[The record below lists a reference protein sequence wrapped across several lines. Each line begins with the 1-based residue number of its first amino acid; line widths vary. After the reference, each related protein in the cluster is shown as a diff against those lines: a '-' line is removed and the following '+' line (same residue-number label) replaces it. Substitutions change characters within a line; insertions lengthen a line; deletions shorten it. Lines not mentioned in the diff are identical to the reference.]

1 MSNPDQAPSAPRRF
15 RSLVASGD
23 DELRAELVEWAIKLN
38 FSVRAIRAAKDLPG
52 FLPGRHFDWLF
63 LDVELGLAQCLE
75 IIRTLGTGWRPRT
88 VLVGNTDPGALNDI
102 RQNAIRAGLDVVGA
116 LAKPLSFSALSARL
130 AALEAREKD
139 NTNADLAARDL
150 ARIPGEE
157 LEIHYQPIVS
167 MHDRVFS
174 RAEALVRWR
183 HPEYGLIGPEGFIG
197 LAERSGAILQLTWD
211 VLRRTA
217 GQQAAWNRDGL
228 PLSIAVNISAR
239 FLGSVETADEILG
252 LLREHQVEPCT
263 LILELTETERAPD
276 PAVARAL
283 LGRLREAG
291 VRISM
296 DDYGVGYSDL
306 GRLQYYPFS
315 DLKMDRGLVARLPGD
330 QEGRDIVSMLVALA
344 AREKVSLT
352 GEGIETQ
359 EQWDALEALGC
370 EFGQGFLI
378 ARPMPGERVTGWI
391 SRMAKAGRYRPPA
404 RRRA

>member
-1 MSNPDQAPSAPRRF
+1 M
-15 RSLVASGD
+15 
-23 DELRAELVEWAIKLN
+23 VEWAITLN
-38 FSVRAIRAAKDLPG
+38 FSVRAIRSVKDLPD
-52 FLPGRHFDWLF
+52 FLQGRHFDWLF
-63 LDVELGLAQCLE
+63 LDVELGRTQCLQ
-75 IIRTLGTGWRPRT
+75 IIETLGTGWQPRT
-88 VLVGNTDPGALNDI
+88 VLVGNMDPDTLNGI
-102 RQNAIRAGLDVVGA
+102 RQSAIRAGLDVVGV

-130 AALEAREKD
+130 AALEARDKD

-167 MHDRVFS
+167 IRDRVFS

-197 LAERSGAILQLTWD
+197 LAERSGAIIQLTWD
-211 VLRRTA
+211 VLTRTA
-217 GQQAAWNRDGL
+217 EQQAAWNEQGL
-228 PLSIAVNISAR
+228 PLAIAVNISAR
-239 FLGSVETADEILG
+239 FLGSIRTADEILA
-252 LLREHQVEPCT
+252 LLREKRIEPST

-283 LGRLREAG
+283 LARLREAG

-315 DLKMDRGLVARLPGD
+315 DLKMDRGLVARLPD
-330 QEGRDIVSMLVALA
+330 DREGRDIVSMLVSLA

-359 EQWDALEALGC
+359 QQWDALESLGC
-370 EFGQGFLI
+370 DFGQGFLI

-391 SRMAKAGRYRPPA
+391 SRMAKAGRYRPPGSS
-404 RRRA
+404 RS